1 MPVSSEETIE
11 TILIVDD
18 EESVRRTFREWLESS
33 GIRCRIVTAEDAEY
47 ALREANRQPIDL
59 AILDWN
65 LGAGNDGLRLL
76 EDLYVFHPDIVAILV
91 TGFAHQAT
99 PLHAMRMGVRDY
111 LDKNQDLDRESFL
124 AAVRRQLERILPAK
138 RERRLHATLAAFR
151 EAIEKILPLVQSAA
165 TLNEPVPLSEA
176 IRGLLRFLVTAIGA
190 QEAVLVVHRRDPKGD
205 GYRAYDAAGQRIEAD
220 LVSFAHSVAGAAIS
234 LGKPSVLD
242 FRQPAGGAV
251 QWQSFERDRQSVL
264 AVPMAVSPE
273 TQVVLELF
281 DKAFTADDQRLAAA
295 GAALGIDLL
304 RHALAERQTHQLLFT
319 AVEGALQAS
328 DSISQALAPASR
340 GRAAEP
346 PTDLVLKKLREGL
359 ASDKAAPLE
368 AEDTVRLAE
377 AVRVLALRHGSV
389 AVQHCIQ
396 LVEQLRELLDAVTG
410 AGDSRT

>member
-1 MPVSSEETIE
+1 MSVSSEESVE

-33 GIRCRIVTAEDAEY
+33 GIRCRVVMAEDAEH
-47 ALREANRQPIDL
+47 ALRAANRQPIDL

-176 IRGLLRFLVTAIGA
+176 IRGLLRFLVAAIGA
-190 QEAVLVVHRRDPKGD
+190 RDAVLVVHRRDAKGD
-205 GYRAYDAAGQRIEAD
+205 GYRAYDVAGQRIERD
-220 LVSFAHSVAGAAIS
+220 LVPFAHSVAGAAMS

-242 FRQPAGGAV
+242 FRQPVGGTV
-251 QWQSFERDRQSVL
+251 QWQLFEQNRQSVL

-273 TQVVLELF
+273 NQVVLELF
-281 DKAFTADDQRLAAA
+281 DKAFTPDDQRLAAA

-328 DSISQALAPASR
+328 DSITQALDPAS

-346 PTDLVLKKLREGL
+346 PADLVLKKLREGL
-359 ASDKAAPLE
+359 AADKAAPLE
-368 AEDTVRLAE
+368 ADDTVRLAE
-377 AVRVLALRHGSV
+377 AVRVLALRHGSM
-389 AVQHCIQ
+389 AVQHCIRF
-396 LVEQLRELLDAVTG
+396 VEQLRELLDSVTG